1 MLFQLQFTKFLI
13 HEHRLLGKNLKIQ
26 NDFTIGGR
34 YFEFKWTSFLPECGG
49 TIRDQEHGSFK
60 SPGYPQRYPDNRD
73 CVWTIHADYGKRIMF
88 QFATL
93 NLEHHPNC
101 SYDFLKVN
109 SRNC

>member
-1 MLFQLQFTKFLI
+1 MKFI
-13 HEHRLLGKNLKIQ
+13 PDKHLKIQ
-26 NDFTIGGR
+26 NHLTIGGR
-34 YFEFKWTSFLPECGG
+34 YFEFKWTSFVPECGG

-109 SRNC
+109 CRNT